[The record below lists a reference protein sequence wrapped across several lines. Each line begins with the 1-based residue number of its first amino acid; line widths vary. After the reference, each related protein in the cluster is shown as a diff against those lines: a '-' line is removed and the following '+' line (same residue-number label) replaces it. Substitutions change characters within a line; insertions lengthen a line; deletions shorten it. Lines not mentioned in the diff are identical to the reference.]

1 MGNPSSNWRE
11 PYART
16 QTGHPDA
23 PAGGG
28 GPGYAVM
35 RRPLGLDQEFSR
47 FLTTAPRSEL
57 SIGMS
62 GRQAGAGEQSVAVP
76 AGQDAARKMLSAQS
90 GTDRLL
96 KAAQLGID
104 KLPGELQELAR
115 SIFTVETLKS
125 FVLWTAALVAANLAG
140 FGLLA
145 DIAIFGY
152 LAYVLGDQA
161 GTFISE
167 MIDFVSL
174 ASDAESDAAL
184 ERAAEHFAKALVAAG
199 AAGLT
204 ALMMRGVFSS
214 AARRTGSP
222 GAAATEGGGK
232 AVKEVRNKVEAKAA
246 ESRASE
252 TVTSFPARMKVAR
265 EFYEKAGFSQERTAD
280 HLKGIDFSKP
290 VEVVTLEPSAKV
302 IQYQRTGHNFGNYLA
317 PPGTEASAL
326 GVNPAGRVAT
336 TYEVTRPVQ
345 VLRSTAAPVEDIW
358 SAPGEV
364 FKANGGGIQYFTTES
379 SAFRAVK

>member
-1 MGNPSSNWRE
+1 MGDPFSNWRE
-11 PYART
+11 PYSRV

-23 PAGGG
+23 PAGGV
-28 GPGYAVM
+28 GPGYSVL

-47 FLTTAPRSEL
+47 FITTAPRSEL

-62 GRQAGAGEQSVAVP
+62 GRQAGVAEQSIAVP
-76 AGQDAARKMLSAQS
+76 ASQEAARKMLSAQS
-90 GTDRLL
+90 STDKLL

-167 MIDFVSL
+167 MVDFVRF
-174 ASDAESDAAL
+174 ASDAESDAEL
-184 ERAAEHFAKALVAAG
+184 DRAADHFAKALVAAG

-214 AARRTGSP
+214 AARRTSSP
-222 GAAATEGGGK
+222 GAAATESGGRAGK
-232 AVKEVRNKVEAKAA
+232 PVRNKVEAKASESQAA
-246 ESRASE
+246 ETAASF
-252 TVTSFPARMKVAR
+252 SARMKVAR
-265 EFYEKAGFSQERTAD
+265 EFYEKAGFSPEKTAD

-290 VEVVTLEPSAKV
+290 VEVVTLEPPAKV
-302 IQYQRTGHNFGNYLA
+302 IQYQRPGRSFGNYLA

-336 TYEVTRPVQ
+336 SYEVARPVQ

-358 SAPGEV
+358 SVPGEV
-364 FKANGGGIQYFTTES
+364 FKADGGGIQYFTTES
-379 SAFRAVK
+379 GAFRAVR